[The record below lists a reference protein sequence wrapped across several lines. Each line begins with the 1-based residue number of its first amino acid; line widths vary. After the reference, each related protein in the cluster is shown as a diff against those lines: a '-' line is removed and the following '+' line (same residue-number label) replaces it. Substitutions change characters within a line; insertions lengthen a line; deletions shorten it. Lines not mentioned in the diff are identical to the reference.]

1 MKKFYLVTFI
11 LSLLGL
17 TVNLLND
24 YQKIE
29 LIDGDCHVF
38 VTESKF
44 TKKVNV
50 PNPHNIVFTVTYPYL
65 RLVSTEQGFWIF
77 KSHLVLE
84 VLDEGLEKYRE
95 ITEGDYVQVCRSDK
109 IFNFSKLHMV

>member
-44 TKKVNV
+44 TKK
-50 PNPHNIVFTVTYPYL
+50 L
-65 RLVSTEQGFWIF
+65 M
-77 KSHLVLE
+77 
-84 VLDEGLEKYRE
+84 YR
-95 ITEGDYVQVCRSDK
+95 IH
-109 IFNFSKLHMV
+109 IILFLPLHIPICDW